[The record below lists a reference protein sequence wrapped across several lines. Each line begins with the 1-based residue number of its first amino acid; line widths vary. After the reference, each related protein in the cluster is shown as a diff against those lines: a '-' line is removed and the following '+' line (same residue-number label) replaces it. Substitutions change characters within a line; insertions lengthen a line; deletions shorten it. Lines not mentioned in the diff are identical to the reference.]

1 MRLLLRA
8 NTHRRID
15 GGCREVAA
23 SPDTPGRER
32 WLWQVR
38 LLDAAHGPSD
48 VPLPEA
54 HRVNESLSPGV
65 TLEVAAAPG
74 TVSPT
79 VEVLGLGAPS
89 AVGRERDEIVVLLA
103 CGGQAL
109 VEDRHLL
116 ADEDALVLAGDDPL
130 AVSVRRP
137 PGSGSLVAVVRLRPA
152 DDRVLAWVP

>member
-15 GGCREVAA
+15 DGCREVAA

-38 LLDAAHGPSD
+38 LLDAAYGPSD
-48 VPLPEA
+48 VPLPRA
-54 HRVNESLSPGV
+54 HHVTESLAPGV
-65 TLEVAAAPG
+65 ILEVVAAPAK
-74 TVSPT
+74 VSPT
-79 VEVLGLGAPS
+79 VEVLGLGTPS
-89 AVGRERDEIVVLLA
+89 VVGRERDEIVVLLA
-103 CGGQAL
+103 CGGQVL

-130 AVSVRRP
+130 GVSVRCP
-137 PGSGSLVAVVRLRPA
+137 PDSRSKAAMVRLRPA
-152 DDRVLAWVP
+152 DGRVMAWVP